1 MLYHDRIYGAAEIT
15 APVLLAL
22 IQSRAVQ
29 RLQGVLQHGITA
41 LLGITSST
49 TRFEHSVGVMLLAQR
64 FGAPL
69 REQIAA
75 LLHDVSHTAFS
86 HVIDH
91 VWHEPAQQSYHE
103 RIKAD
108 YLATTDL
115 PALLAQY
122 DLNWRDFID
131 DAPYPILEQP
141 SPALCADR
149 LDYFLRDSF
158 DLGLTTADDI
168 ATVLAHLCVHEG
180 RIVLDNLN
188 TARWLAE
195 TYLAT
200 NQASW
205 ANFREV
211 GLYETTAR
219 ALRTALQNGIIS
231 EVDLWSTDEALWHKL
246 QTSPEPE
253 LRRHLQTVTPQT
265 QFVWEERHP
274 DFLVRPKLRTI
285 DPHVFHAGKLALFS
299 EFDSNFA
306 RRREQYLTKLDKAW
320 PMQIIAGNR

>member
-22 IQSRAVQ
+22 MQSRAVQ

-69 REQIAA
+69 QEQIAA

-103 RIKAD
+103 RKKAE

-115 PALLAQY
+115 PAILAQY

-131 DAPYPILEQP
+131 DAAYPLLEQP

-158 DLGLTTADDI
+158 DLGLTTAHDI
-168 ATVLAHLCVHEG
+168 ATVLAQLFVHEG
-180 RIVLDNLN
+180 RIVLRNLN

-211 GLYETTAR
+211 GLYETTAH
-219 ALRTALQNGIIS
+219 ALRTALQIGAIS
-231 EVDLWSTDEALWHKL
+231 AADLWSTDEALWRKL
-246 QTSPEPE
+246 NAIPNAE
-253 LRRHLQTVTPQT
+253 LRRCLQAVTAQT
-265 QFVWEERHP
+265 QFVWEEHHP

-285 DPHVFHAGKLALFS
+285 DPHVFHAGKLALVS
-299 EFDSNFA
+299 EFDPNFA
-306 RRREQYLTKLDKAW
+306 RRREQYLASQDKVW
-320 PMQIIAGNR
+320 PMRIVAISR